1 MAKPKNDTPTPPND
15 PEATERAL
23 FDGAQPTPPPEPP
36 PALPGIAEHVTR
48 RIDGHDKP
56 PTCGRMVHYTDCA
69 DDTIEVLPAIVI
81 NADSAG
87 GEPTITLVAF
97 CPHRGAI
104 YRRGVPQADKPGQRT
119 AIGRWAWPPREA

>member
-23 FDGAQPTPPPEPP
+23 FDGAQPTPPAELP
-36 PALPGIAEHVTR
+36 PALPGVATHIER
-48 RIDGHDKP
+48 RVDGRDKP

-69 DDTIEVLPAIVI
+69 DDTLEVLPAIVI
-81 NADSAG
+81 GPDS
-87 GEPTITLVAF
+87 PTSITLVAF

-104 YRRGVPQADKPGQRT
+104 YRRGVPQADRPGQRT
-119 AIGRWAWPPREA
+119 AIGHWAWPPREG